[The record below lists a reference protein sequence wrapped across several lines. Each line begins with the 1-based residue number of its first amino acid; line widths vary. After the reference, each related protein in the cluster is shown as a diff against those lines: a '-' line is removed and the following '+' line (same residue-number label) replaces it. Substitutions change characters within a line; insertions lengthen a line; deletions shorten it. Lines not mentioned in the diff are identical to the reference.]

1 MDPQSRLI
9 VSDSGF
15 LLMCTGGALLLPL
28 LLIVAYPEEIVYAPS
43 FAIPGLI
50 ALFTGLV
57 LWKAF
62 KVEAPLERRQALI
75 LIGISWAIACGF
87 GAIPFILGAILGP
100 LDSLFEAVSGWT
112 TTGLTMVDVVAC
124 PRIFLLWR
132 SVMQF
137 VGGAGLAVI
146 MLTAIIGPKS
156 GVARIYSAEARAER
170 LLPAIRSTTRLIV
183 KIYLIYFVIGA
194 ILFYIVGMPLFD
206 SINHSMGA
214 LSTGG
219 FSTQVGSIGAY
230 QSVEIEVVA
239 MVLMLLGSMSFA
251 LHYLL
256 LSGKL
261 SKVVKDIELK
271 VTYIAIIIFLP
282 IVTYALVH
290 SFYHFPLLGLR
301 HALFCV
307 ISALTTTGY
316 MTTSAQT
323 MSRFGHIALFSFV
336 ILMVLGGSTGSTAG
350 GLKRYRVGVMVKS
363 IFWEIK
369 KRLLPESAV
378 IGRTVWHVGE
388 KETITSDLFMELSV
402 FVFAYILLYIVGV
415 AVFLING
422 YPIMD
427 SLFEY
432 ASAQGTVGLSIGITV
447 PNMPVSCKIM
457 EIIGMILGRLEL
469 WAILILMAIPFE
481 RRL

>member
-1 MDPQSRLI
+1 
-9 VSDSGF
+9 
-15 LLMCTGGALLLPL
+15 
-28 LLIVAYPEEIVYAPS
+28 
-43 FAIPGLI
+43 
-50 ALFTGLV
+50 
-57 LWKAF
+57 
-62 KVEAPLERRQALI
+62 
-75 LIGISWAIACGF
+75 
-87 GAIPFILGAILGP
+87 
-100 LDSLFEAVSGWT
+100 
-112 TTGLTMVDVVAC
+112 
-124 PRIFLLWR
+124 
-132 SVMQF
+132 
-137 VGGAGLAVI
+137 
-146 MLTAIIGPKS
+146 
-156 GVARIYSAEARAER
+156 
-170 LLPAIRSTTRLIV
+170 
-183 KIYLIYFVIGA
+183 LIYFVIGA

-206 SINHSMGA
+206 SINHSMCA

-350 GLKRYRVGVMVKS
+350 GLKQYRVGVMAKS

-432 ASAQGTVGLSIGITV
+432 ASAQGTVGLSIGITA